1 MKCLSSAQIQAVADG
16 EAPAAE
22 QDHARTCGACARE
35 VSERQARM
43 AQLTTAVSS
52 LPMPAAV
59 VQRIDAAIAGG
70 AGSAGATRLRQPMTS
85 PRWFRPAWGSAALV
99 AATLAAVVF
108 VAPLLKED
116 RGAVSAAEV
125 LAASATR
132 LSEAITSGVEILE
145 YELVLDGVPKDVMP
159 DQANGAYRVRQAIDH
174 STPGRFR
181 YASYAHDGTSF
192 SSIAQDPVS
201 GRRVMMF
208 KVEGRPYRF
217 EVNVPQN
224 VGPSI
229 AEMER
234 LHMQAT
240 IAMMQAS
247 GNQLL
252 EVIETPEGRQYSINV
267 PRVQAPIV
275 NPVWDLSEARVL
287 VNADDFRIIELA
299 VKGTFLKQAYS
310 VNYRLTSR
318 VVAQSA
324 NADLFDVPSEPN
336 EIVIAGE
343 GSVIPARDAMILAL
357 RELARLKQGRP

>member
-1 MKCLSSAQIQAVADG
+1 
-16 EAPAAE
+16 
-22 QDHARTCGACARE
+22 
-35 VSERQARM
+35 
-43 AQLTTAVSS
+43 
-52 LPMPAAV
+52 
-59 VQRIDAAIAGG
+59 
-70 AGSAGATRLRQPMTS
+70 
-85 PRWFRPAWGSAALV
+85 V

-108 VAPLLKED
+108 VAPMLKQD

-132 LSEAITSGVEILE
+132 LSEAMTTGVEILE

-159 DQANGAYRVRQAIDH
+159 DHANGAYRVRQAIDH

-181 YASYAHDGTSF
+181 YASYSPDGASF

-208 KVEGRPYRF
+208 KVEGQPYRF

-240 IAMMQAS
+240 IALMQAS

-252 EVIETPEGRQYSINV
+252 EVIDTPEGRQYSINV
-267 PRVQAPIV
+267 PKVQTPIV

-287 VNADDFRIIELA
+287 VNADDYRVIELA
-299 VKGTFLKQAYS
+299 VKGMFLKQPYS
-310 VNYRLTSR
+310 VNYRLISR
-318 VVAQSA
+318 VVAPNV

-336 EIVIAGE
+336 EILIAGE